1 MGGNLNSALAGA
13 VSGAL
18 FGAAGAMTTPTSFA
32 SYAAHAAAGCASAA
46 ASGGS
51 CGSGAA
57 GAVVGKLFTNLTVAS
72 LGQSSPGAHFAGA
85 VIGGGMGS
93 LAAGGRFQDGAF
105 SAGLGYLFNECGHGG
120 CFNRKEESGTFFG
133 LKLTAADLPP
143 IPQGVADA
151 VTGFGDGAYKAITL
165 GIGDLKDVRGV
176 MGVDG
181 GIDPASAA
189 YRISFGGGAVVG
201 GVALGGAAG
210 ITLNEGMWGRG
221 ALSIMN
227 ENRYLRIGY
236 GKGPEFS
243 LVVRAA
249 GQWIDKITGTAR
261 SHIDLIKFNR
271 PYK

>member
-120 CFNRKEESGTFFG
+120 CFKDRTHNFDYTQ
-133 LKLTAADLPP
+133 KLCNTGDSWCTADRAM
-143 IPQGVADA
+143 DA
-151 VTGFGDGAYKAITL
+151 HKRYGFPGQREDQVIDSSAQRFT
-165 GIGDLKDVRGV
+165 VRGGPV
-176 MGVDG
+176 VVGPITSQSPDG
-181 GIDPASAA
+181 GITVFNQTQPGHWFHNGSVTRSLVFREDGI
-189 YRISFGGGAVVG
+189 YMRTVGA
-201 GVALGGAAG
+201 GVNVNGFWARANTGLSNPGFY
-210 ITLNEGMWGRG
+210 TLNDDLRNYMRHQFYRDRAGR
-221 ALSIMN
+221 
-227 ENRYLRIGY
+227 
-236 GKGPEFS
+236 
-243 LVVRAA
+243 
-249 GQWIDKITGTAR
+249 
-261 SHIDLIKFNR
+261 
-271 PYK
+271 